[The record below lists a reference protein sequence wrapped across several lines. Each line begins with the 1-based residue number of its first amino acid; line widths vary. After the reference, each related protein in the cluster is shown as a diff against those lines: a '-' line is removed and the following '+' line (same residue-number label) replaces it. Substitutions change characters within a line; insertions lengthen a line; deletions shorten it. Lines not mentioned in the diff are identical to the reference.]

1 MEHRQRRAAIA
12 SEKTAARLA
21 ELYGTRDG
29 MVARQQARYQALLD
43 RFEETFGERETVLLM
58 SAPGRTEIGG
68 NHTDHNHGQVLA
80 AAVNLDALA
89 AVSPRTDRIVR
100 LHSEGYPAIEVNLE
114 QLEPQ
119 AGEEGTTSALIRG
132 VACRMAALGYQ
143 IGGFDA
149 VMTSSVA
156 SGSGL
161 SSSAAFEV
169 LMVAIQ
175 DRLYNGSV
183 IDFKTRAKISQ
194 YAENVHFGKP
204 SGLLD
209 QMASSS
215 GGLVNI
221 DFATEDP
228 TVNALSYSFAD
239 KGFAL
244 VVVATGAS
252 HANLTPAYAAIPA
265 EMKQVAE
272 ALGGKLLVDVDEAAF
287 MAALPKLYHQ
297 VPDRALLRAF
307 HFYGENRRVAAQVKA
322 LKADDVDAFLAE
334 INASGLSSWT
344 LLQNVYAYPEEQ
356 GLCLAQA
363 IAKAHPACAAT
374 RVHGGGFAGT
384 TLNFVRTE
392 GLDSFIAA
400 NEAVFGKGC
409 CHVLDIRP
417 EGAAEVSLD

>member
-1 MEHRQRRAAIA
+1 MNHLERKQALA
-12 SEKTAARLA
+12 SARTAERLA
-21 ELYGTRDG
+21 VLYGTRDG
-29 MVARQQARYQALLD
+29 MVERQQERYAHLLD
-43 RFEETFGERETVLLM
+43 RFSETFGERDTVLLM

-80 AAVNLDALA
+80 AAVNLDTLA
-89 AVSPRTDRIVR
+89 AVSPRGDKKVS
-100 LHSEGYPAIEVNLE
+100 LHSEGYPAIEVDLGV
-114 QLEPQ
+114 LDPQ
-119 AGEEGTTSALIRG
+119 AGEEGTTAALIRG
-132 VACRMAALGYQ
+132 VACRMAELGYQ

-204 SGLLD
+204 SGLMD
-209 QMASSS
+209 QMASSA
-215 GGLVNI
+215 GGLVHI
-221 DFATEDP
+221 DFAPADP
-228 TVNALSYSFAD
+228 TVDALNYSFSD
-239 KGFAL
+239 KGYAL

-252 HANLTPAYAAIPA
+252 HADLTPAYAAIPD
-265 EMKQVAE
+265 EMKQVAS
-272 ALGGKLLVDVDEAAF
+272 AMGGKLLADVDEEAF
-287 MAALPKLYHQ
+287 MAALPGLYHK

-307 HFYGENRRVAAQVKA
+307 HFFEENRRVAAQVSA
-322 LKADDVDAFLAE
+322 LKADNVDAFLSE
-334 INASGLSSWT
+334 INASGISSWT
-344 LLQNVYAYPEEQ
+344 LLQNVYAYAEEQ

-363 IAKAHPACAAT
+363 IAKAHPACTAT

-384 TLNFVRTE
+384 TLNFVRSE
-392 GLDSFIAA
+392 GLSSFIAVM
-400 NEAVFGKGC
+400 ESVFGKGS

-417 EGAAEVSLD
+417 EGAAEVVL